1 MNIRKALPVAV
12 AALMLVSVLG
22 VVFLPVSDADDDP
35 VVVTDNLL
43 NVGDAIGIGGAI
55 SFDDLVR
62 IFALDGGEDYEL
74 SDEIIW
80 NLISEILSEEDEED
94 EEGPGLFDPKDLNGD
109 GKIDTDECIVQ
120 DRKSVV

>member
-1 MNIRKALPVAV
+1 MNIRKVLPVAV

-80 NLISEILSEEDEED
+80 NLISEIFSEEDEED
-94 EEGPGLFDPKDLNGD
+94 DA
-109 GKIDTDECIVQ
+109 
-120 DRKSVV
+120 